1 MAGGMA
7 VACTLGTLLIPLIA
21 AATAAPASGQ
31 SADREVARVKV
42 EIEGVRGGVR
52 ENVESLLSIRRSREE
67 EGLTAAR
74 LRQLHGRAPEE
85 IVAAVEPFG
94 YYRPTVRSELT
105 PRGDAWTAR
114 YRIDPGP
121 RMRLE
126 RVDVEVTGPGAED
139 PGFEERARAFPLA
152 AGDPLSHAA
161 YEEGKQALIDY
172 AADNG
177 YLDAEMKTA
186 EIRVDLERYS
196 SQVVIRLASGPRYR
210 FGEVRFHQQV
220 LDRRVLA
227 GYVPFERGEPI
238 TIGPLLELQ
247 DALSATPYFDRVEVT
262 VEHEEAVDLEA
273 PVVVEL
279 MPAARQKW
287 DLGVGFGTDT
297 GPRGRV
303 GLELRRLNRHGH
315 RAQGELMLSEIEKS
329 FTARYLVP
337 AYYPSTNLYTF
348 DAGYSELTTD
358 TSTSETVLLGGSRT
372 RQRGRWREELGLTF
386 QRADFEVGVDSG
398 VSELLI
404 PQASWTQVRA
414 DDRIYVRR
422 GHRLQLTL
430 RGAEESVI
438 SDSTFLQIVTDAK
451 AIRPLNERLRL
462 IGRLGAGYTWTSDFR
477 RLPPTVRFFAGGD
490 QSVRG
495 YDFQTLGPLDVEGN
509 VIGGEALATASVE
522 LDSLFLDF
530 GTLGRWGAAV
540 FYDVGGAAETIGDR
554 LEQGTGVGL
563 RWLSPIG
570 LVRAD
575 VAWAVSEPGTPI
587 RFHLMIGPDL

>member
-1 MAGGMA
+1 MMGGP
-7 VACTLGTLLIPLIA
+7 VAACVLGAILGLCTATPGVAQASDRPA
-21 AATAAPASGQ
+21 A
-31 SADREVARVKV
+31 REVDRVTV
-42 EIEGVRGGVR
+42 EIEGVKGGVR
-52 ENVESLLSIRRSREE
+52 TNVESLLSIRRSRDD
-67 EGLTAAR
+67 EGLTTAR
-74 LRQLHGRAPEE
+74 LRQLHARAPEE
-85 IVAAVEPFG
+85 IAAAVEPFG

-105 PRGDAWTAR
+105 PSGDAWTAL
-114 YRIDPGP
+114 YWIDPGP

-126 RVDVEVTGPGAED
+126 RVDVKVTGPGAED
-139 PGFEERARAFPLA
+139 PAFEERTRGFPLA
-152 AGDPLSHAA
+152 AGDPLLHAA

-177 YLDAEMKTA
+177 YLDAELETA
-186 EIRVDLERYS
+186 EIRVDLERYTS
-196 SQVVIRLASGPRYR
+196 EVVIRLASGPRYR
-210 FGEVRFHQQV
+210 FGEVRFHQQG
-220 LDRRVLA
+220 LHRRVLA

-238 TIGPLLELQ
+238 TVGPLLELQ
-247 DALSATPYFDRVEVT
+247 DALSAAPYFDRVEIT

-273 PVVVEL
+273 PVDVEL
-279 MPAARQKW
+279 VPAARQKW
-287 DLGVGFGTDT
+287 DLGVGYGTDT

-315 RAQGELMLSEIEKS
+315 RAQGELLLSEIEKS

-358 TSTSETVLLGGSRT
+358 TSTSETLLLGGSRT
-372 RQRGRWREELGLTF
+372 RQRGRWREELGLTY

-404 PQASWTQVRA
+404 PQVSWTRVRA

-438 SDSTFLQIVTDAK
+438 SDSTFLQTVTEAK

-462 IGRLGAGYTWTSDFR
+462 IGRLGLGYTWTSDFR

-495 YDFQTLGPLDVEGN
+495 YDYQTLGPLDVEGN
-509 VIGGEALATASVE
+509 VIGGESLATASVE

-530 GTLGRWGAAV
+530 GKLGRWGAAV

-554 LEQGTGVGL
+554 LEQGAGAGL

-575 VAWAVSEPGTPI
+575 VAWAVSEPDTPI